1 MKKRRYVG
9 TALVRLID
17 RAAKPGCRMGGN
29 ACSFISASQRV
40 KYKLQQ
46 NLQRTCGAQA

>member
-1 MKKRRYVG
+1 MQFR
-9 TALVRLID
+9 
-17 RAAKPGCRMGGN
+17 
-29 ACSFISASQRV
+29 FISASQRV

>member
-9 TALVRLID
+9 TALVRLPI

-29 ACSFISASQRV
+29 ARSFISASQRV
-40 KYKLQQ
+40 KHKLRQK
-46 NLQRTCGAQA
+46 LWRTCGARG